1 MIRFGIVKHIDKYK
15 TGLFIRG
22 HANYAKKGEDIVCA
36 AVSAIGQTAAIGVQ
50 RFDAGTDIK
59 QCRSGHIIFTCARK
73 AETEA
78 IISTA
83 AAGIHQIAMQYPQC
97 FAEINADGRG

>member
-1 MIRFGIVKHIDKYK
+1 MIRFGMVKHIDKNK

-50 RFDAGTDIK
+50 MFDADADIK
-59 QCRSGHIIFTCARK
+59 QCRSGHVVFVCKRTFA
-73 AETEA
+73 TDA
-78 IISTA
+78 IILTA
-83 AAGIHQIAMQYPQC
+83 VAGIQQIASQYPQC
-97 FAEINADGRG
+97 FAEIGTNGQE